1 MPSMFDYSTRE
12 QFLRRIRKLT
22 PQSQRRWGTMS
33 PDKMVCHLSDQL
45 RLALGELA
53 ARPIAGPMRLAPF
66 RWFAI
71 DVMPW
76 PHGIKGPRESFT
88 TQPLNWDRD
97 VSTLRSLLEQFAA
110 RAGQSE
116 WPEHPMFGR
125 MSGSLWGRL
134 TCKHFDHHLRQFG
147 V

>member
-1 MPSMFDYSTRE
+1 MPSMFDHPTRE
-12 QFLRRIRKLT
+12 RFLRRIRKLT

-33 PDKMVCHLSDQL
+33 SDKMVCHLSDQL

-53 ARPIAGPMRLAPF
+53 ARPIAGPMRFAPF

-76 PHGIKGPRESFT
+76 PHGVTGPRESFT

-110 RAGQSE
+110 RADQRE

-125 MSGSLWGRL
+125 MSGPLWGRL